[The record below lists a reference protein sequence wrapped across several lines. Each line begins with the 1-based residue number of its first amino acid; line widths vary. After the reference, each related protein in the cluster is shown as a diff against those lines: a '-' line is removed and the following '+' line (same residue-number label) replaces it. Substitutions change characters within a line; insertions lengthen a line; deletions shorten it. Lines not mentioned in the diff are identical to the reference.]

1 MYKFLHAS
9 SIRPSKSNY
18 ILMNA
23 IDYFFQ
29 DSAGLDKELL
39 ISGKEHCSYRE
50 ISGKVYRLSRWFSS
64 HFCKG
69 DKIILISPN
78 NSFFVTVYLSVMK
91 AGCVVVPLNPA
102 IEPSNLEYIVSKT
115 GAGHAFL
122 HSSVK
127 IDEIPGMEIFREDD
141 ILFDSGNQLYGTN
154 KSSGLPGSQKNMNNN
169 GSHRSSVHHR
179 PRSTPELSEFHTAEY
194 VEGPGME
201 ADDPAQI
208 IFTSGSTAVPK
219 GVMISHGNLVAN
231 TNSILE
237 YLKLDRNDTMLV
249 VLPFFYCYGLSLLH
263 THLRVGGTLVLNNS
277 FMFLGSVLRDLR
289 QYKCTGFAG
298 VPSHFQILLRKSD
311 SFRNGHFPH
320 LRYVTQAGG
329 KLHKAFIAEF
339 TELFPEVR
347 FFVMYGQTEA
357 TARLSYL
364 PPEKLPEKLGSI
376 GKGIPGVTLKVVDEQ
391 GNDII
396 PGQTGEIIARG
407 ENIMLGYF
415 GDEEATQLALKDGW
429 LHTGDLGIID
439 EDGYIYLNARKK
451 EMIKVG
457 GKRVGP
463 KEIEE
468 VIVSLPGVIDCTVEG
483 YDHPE
488 LGEAIRAIVVKNEES
503 VLTKDDIKSVCA
515 RNLASYKIPTEVV
528 FQTKMETSSTGKKV
542 KGSL

>member
-1 MYKFLHAS
+1 
-9 SIRPSKSNY
+9 
-18 ILMNA
+18 MNA

-39 ISGKEHCSYRE
+39 ISGKEYYSYRE
-50 ISGKVYRLSRWFSS
+50 ISCKVYRLSRWFSA

-78 NSFFVTVYLSVMK
+78 NSFFVTVYLAVMK
-91 AGCVVVPLNPA
+91 AGCVVVPLNPG
-102 IEPSNLEYIVSKT
+102 IELSNLEYIVSKT
-115 GAGHAFL
+115 GSGHAFL

-127 IDEIPGMEIFREDD
+127 IDEIPGMEIFREDGLLLD
-141 ILFDSGNQLYGTN
+141 DGNLLYGTN
-154 KSSGLPGSQKNMNNN
+154 KSSATSDSRKNMHNN
-169 GSHRSSVHHR
+169 GSHRSSSRHEFW
-179 PRSTPELSEFHTAEY
+179 STQELTEFHATEY
-194 VEGPGME
+194 VDGPDMK

-231 TNSILE
+231 TNSILK
-237 YLKLDRNDTMLV
+237 YLNLDRNDNMLV

-263 THLRVGGTLVLNNS
+263 THLRVGGTLVLNNN

-339 TELFPEVR
+339 TKLFPEVR

-364 PPEKLPEKLGSI
+364 PPEKLPEKPGSI
-376 GKGIPGVTLKVVDEQ
+376 GKGIPGVILKVIDEK
-391 GNDII
+391 GNSVI
-396 PGQTGEIIARG
+396 PGQTGEIIAKG

-415 GDEEATQLALKDGW
+415 GDEEATQQALKDGW
-429 LHTGDLGIID
+429 LHTGDLGTID

-451 EMIKVG
+451 EIIKVA

-488 LGEAIRAIVVKNEES
+488 LGEAIRAVVVKNEES
-503 VLTKDDIKSVCA
+503 VLTTDDIRSVCA
-515 RNLASYKIPTEVV
+515 RNLASYKVPTEVV
-528 FQTKMETSSTGKKV
+528 FQAKMKTSSTGKKV
-542 KGSL
+542 KGAL